1 MVCGL
6 IFCFGVWNTVSLCII
21 ELYYI
26 KKSTQLPYSI
36 ELYNELT
43 FLEFIVHK
51 KLASANSMEC
61 MFHVS
66 TFIDVASFLKGFILK
81 FQKEKW
87 N

>member
-1 MVCGL
+1 MWLNILFRCVPLAHNLNISSTNCE
-6 IFCFGVWNTVSLCII
+6 TQSRSLCII

-43 FLEFIVHK
+43 FLKFIVHK

-66 TFIDVASFLKGFILK
+66 TFIDVASF
-81 FQKEKW
+81 
-87 N
+87 